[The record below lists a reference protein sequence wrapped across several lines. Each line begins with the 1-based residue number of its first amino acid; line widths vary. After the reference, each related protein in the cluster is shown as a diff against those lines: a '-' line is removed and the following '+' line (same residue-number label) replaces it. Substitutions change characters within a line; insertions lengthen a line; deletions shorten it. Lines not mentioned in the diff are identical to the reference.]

1 MAFRKSQVTSSVLV
15 NAERR
20 LERILASGRL
30 MRFVVCLMVSCHL
43 FSATRAQA
51 QAAAAGVQAE
61 DASRS
66 RLHGLA
72 ALSVG
77 RGLRFN
83 NPYRLATPLGDSA
96 ESLSLSA
103 TYLDLMLGA
112 LFGAGSS
119 FQHGAALSGIV
130 ALDGIGQFGVT
141 PSYLLQSRLSP
152 MLGLRGRLGLPVVV
166 APDTTWGLEAAVG
179 PNVGVAFGLGVMAE
193 LVGSVFF
200 GAATEET
207 SVTAV
212 PMLSVQLGLF
222 FDHEVSL

>member
-1 MAFRKSQVTSSVLV
+1 MAFRKSLVTSSALV
-15 NAERR
+15 KTERR
-20 LERILASGRL
+20 FERGATSGRL
-30 MRFVVCLMVSCHL
+30 MRFVAYLTVYCHL
-43 FSATRAQA
+43 FWANPAQA
-51 QAAAAGVQAE
+51 QVSSGAQAR
-61 DASRS
+61 DAPGR

-83 NPYRLATPLGDSA
+83 NPYRLASPLGDSS
-96 ESLSLSA
+96 ESVSLSA

-112 LFGAGSS
+112 LGTGSS
-119 FQHGAALSGIV
+119 FQHGAAVSGNV

-141 PSYLLQSRLSP
+141 PSYLVQYRLSP
-152 MLGLRGRLGLPVVV
+152 MLGLRGRLGVPVVV

-179 PNVGVAFGLGVMAE
+179 PNLGVAFGLGVMAE
-193 LVGSVFF
+193 LVGSVFL

-207 SVTAV
+207 SVTAI

>member
-1 MAFRKSQVTSSVLV
+1 MVFPKSRVTSSVLV
-15 NAERR
+15 NAERGF
-20 LERILASGRL
+20 ERAMASGRL
-30 MRFVVCLMVSCHL
+30 MRFVVCLMVYCHL
-43 FSATRAQA
+43 FWATRAQA
-51 QAAAAGVQAE
+51 QAAAPGARAD

-83 NPYRLATPLGDSA
+83 NPYRLASPLGDDA

-112 LFGAGSS
+112 LFAAGSS
-119 FQHGAALSGIV
+119 FQHGAAVSGIV

-141 PSYLLQSRLSP
+141 PSYLVQSRLSP
-152 MLGLRGRLGLPVVV
+152 RLGLRGRLGMPVVV

-179 PNVGVAFGLGVMAE
+179 PNLGIAFGLGVMAE

-207 SVTAV
+207 SVTAI

-222 FDHEVSL
+222 FDHEVVL

>member
-1 MAFRKSQVTSSVLV
+1 MAFPKSRVTSSVLV

-20 LERILASGRL
+20 FERALASVRL
-30 MRFVVCLMVSCHL
+30 MRFVVCVVVGCHL
-43 FSATRAQA
+43 FWATRARA
-51 QAAAAGVQAE
+51 QAAAAAAQAD

-66 RLHGLA
+66 RVHGLA

-112 LFGAGSS
+112 LFGAGST
-119 FQHGAALSGIV
+119 FQHGAAVSGIV

-141 PSYLLQSRLSP
+141 PSYLVQTRLSP
-152 MLGLRGRLGLPVVV
+152 RLGLRGRLGVPVVV

-179 PNVGVAFGLGVMAE
+179 PNLGIAFGLGVIAE
-193 LVGSVFF
+193 LVGSVFL

-207 SVTAV
+207 SVTAI
-212 PMLSVQLGLF
+212 PMLSVQLGVF